1 MQTVGAAYDPD
12 GGRHAFCQASD
23 AGVNVDNVAILGMCD
38 FNAPYARTKDNCA
51 ALCRGVSALNE
62 SNPQK
67 AACLVVMPDYAR
79 ESSPRGLWDEERQV
93 MEELFSLN
101 QSCDCR
107 WIDLYA
113 RESKKADMRSNSRK
127 FGSGRMVVSATSQ
140 EDNVWMGG
148 ELAVYG
154 RVVGPNE
161 LQDGG
166 APLAVLPRT
175 ASILI
180 PESASPDFRTK
191 AE

>member
-1 MQTVGAAYDPD
+1 M
-12 GGRHAFCQASD
+12 
-23 AGVNVDNVAILGMCD
+23 
-38 FNAPYARTKDNCA
+38 
-51 ALCRGVSALNE
+51 
-62 SNPQK
+62 
-67 AACLVVMPDYAR
+67 
-79 ESSPRGLWDEERQV
+79 
-93 MEELFSLN
+93 
-101 QSCDCR
+101 
-107 WIDLYA
+107 
-113 RESKKADMRSNSRK
+113 
-127 FGSGRMVVSATSQ
+127 VSATSQ